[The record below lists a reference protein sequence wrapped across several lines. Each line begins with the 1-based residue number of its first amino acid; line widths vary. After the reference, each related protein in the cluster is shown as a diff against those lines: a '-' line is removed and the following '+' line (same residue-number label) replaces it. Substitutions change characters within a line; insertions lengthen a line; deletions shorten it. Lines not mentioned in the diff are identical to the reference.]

1 MINNIILFAQYYK
14 GAMSNKYF
22 VWREHPTSVDHL
34 TNWNSTVEK
43 FIQKLPKYFSSSYK
57 QKVHRL
63 TEQVMFDK
71 ISPAQFRFIYR
82 EITSNNNRPGNNK
95 QAEYNERIKVTIQI
109 QTNLY

>member
-1 MINNIILFAQYYK
+1 MINNVILFAQYYK

-71 ISPAQFRFIYR
+71 ISPAQFRFTVKLQATTTDQ
-82 EITSNNNRPGNNK
+82 EIISK
-95 QAEYNERIKVTIQI
+95 QSIMKELK
-109 QTNLY
+109 